1 MRKTPKMG
9 VDIDKLPGE
18 NQGEPGNSPPKT
30 RNLSDERLSM
40 NCEDWHRSAKDYCQ
54 STVVGRLK
62 VNMNDSR

>member
-30 RNLSDERLSM
+30 RNLSRERLG
-40 NCEDWHRSAKDYCQ
+40 NNGED
-54 STVVGRLK
+54 
-62 VNMNDSR
+62 